1 MDPVK
6 CTEEHLRVSKNISCE
21 EGSNS
26 SAKKSCWAHQRG
38 LKAEEIVIDYYQSRN
53 FLILKQRMKTP
64 FAEVDLLFRAPQ
76 GHLLMVEVKSVNLTS
91 FYLTRVSK
99 KQKNRLE
106 KAVLFLANRFSS
118 LVEIH
123 WAFVG
128 RDDRVTIFEDITS

>member
-1 MDPVK
+1 MGPVK
-6 CTEEHLRVSKNISCE
+6 CTEGHLRVSKNISRDD
-21 EGSNS
+21 GFNS
-26 SAKKSCWAHQRG
+26 SSKKSCWSHQRG

-53 FLILKQRMKTP
+53 FLLLKQRMKTP

-76 GHLLMVEVKSVNLTS
+76 GHLLMVEVKSVNLSS

-99 KQKNRLE
+99 RQKNRLE
-106 KAVLFLANRFSS
+106 KAVIFLSNRFNI

-128 RDDRVTIFEDITS
+128 LDDEVIIFEDVTN